1 METAARLKGLADTG
15 AAFQTNSRPVAD
27 ATPKNI
33 SAADFRL
40 LQSRLLSNGLAFAEK
55 DTTIQNNMSVVL
67 LIEWKN
73 KRLLFVGD
81 AEWDG
86 EFRVGKQNG
95 SWNVLWEMQHNK
107 LLSTP
112 IDFLK
117 IGHHGSINATPPPK
131 GKAKA
136 DGKPSVT
143 QILDVLLPVPEDG
156 EEPTAQAIVFDGT

>member
-1 METAARLKGLADTG
+1 LKDGDPVIHVLAPERDIDHFYLGMETATQLKGLADTG
-15 AAFQTNSRPVAD
+15 AAFRASPRPTAD
-27 ATPKNI
+27 ALPKNI

-86 EFRVGKQNG
+86 
-95 SWNVLWEMQHNK
+95 
-107 LLSTP
+107 
-112 IDFLK
+112 
-117 IGHHGSINATPPPK
+117 
-131 GKAKA
+131 
-136 DGKPSVT
+136 
-143 QILDVLLPVPEDG
+143 
-156 EEPTAQAIVFDGT
+156 